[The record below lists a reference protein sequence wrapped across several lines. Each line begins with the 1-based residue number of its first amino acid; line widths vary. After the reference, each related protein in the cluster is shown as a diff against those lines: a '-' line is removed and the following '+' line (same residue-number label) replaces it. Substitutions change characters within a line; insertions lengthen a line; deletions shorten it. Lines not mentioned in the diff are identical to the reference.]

1 MIYMAEWVNDVKI
14 NLNSNNSLIFYIK
27 IFKFV
32 NIRCFE
38 ANYKTGSRTPIIQVF
53 SIFCHQIPPSSYLFP
68 LPPPISLP
76 FFRPLTLPYLSSK
89 STSSIPFLD
98 LFFRFFQ
105 YFYFSLYSLSPLPFI
120 FLSYYFPI
128 FLIFSS
134 VITFPSSLYFL

>member
-1 MIYMAEWVNDVKI
+1 MNDVKI

-76 FFRPLTLPYLSSK
+76 FSNPTHPSPTSHLKVPPLSPF
-89 STSSIPFLD
+89 ST
-98 LFFRFFQ
+98 
-105 YFYFSLYSLSPLPFI
+105 YFSCSFNTFPSLYIP
-120 FLSYYFPI
+120 FPI
-128 FLIFSS
+128 FLIFTL
-134 VITFPSSLYFL
+134 VTAFPSSLYLP

>member
-1 MIYMAEWVNDVKI
+1 MVEWIIWVNDVKI

-68 LPPPISLP
+68 LPPHLPP
-76 FFRPLTLPYLSSK
+76 FFQPHSPLPYLSSK
-89 STSSIPFLD
+89 SISPIPSST
-98 LFFRFFQ
+98 
-105 YFYFSLYSLSPLPFI
+105 YFSGSFNTFPSHYIP
-120 FLSYYFPI
+120 FPI
-128 FLIFSS
+128 FLIFSL
-134 VITFPSSLYFL
+134 VTTFPSSLYFP